1 MVMSGKPPK
10 DMTDTTG
17 LEAPQRPRSEPRPK
31 AAPFR
36 RHADERTTRH
46 EPSLGAARGLLLG
59 LAIGLILWIA
69 IIGTVWWLLKA

>member
-17 LEAPQRPRSEPRPK
+17 LEAPRRPRAEPRPK
-31 AAPFR
+31 AAPF
-36 RHADERTTRH
+36 HADERTTRH
-46 EPSLGAARGLLLG
+46 EPRLGAARGLLLG
-59 LAIGLILWIA
+59 LAIGLVLWIA